1 MNVWQA
7 AFDNVPTTLRKA
19 REKSADNPNLLD
31 AMLEFPI
38 DDFRGELSP
47 TKLGQLLGNKTN
59 RIVKGYQL
67 QLVKV
72 DGWTGWSVV
81 KLYTPPSPPLN
92 CLVDETDGKRT

>member
-1 MNVWQA
+1 MKVWQA

-47 TKLGQLLGNKTN
+47 TKLGQLLGKNTN
-59 RIVKGYQL
+59 RIVRGYQL
-67 QLVKV
+67 QLVKA

-81 KLYTPPSPPLN
+81 KL
-92 CLVDETDGKRT
+92 